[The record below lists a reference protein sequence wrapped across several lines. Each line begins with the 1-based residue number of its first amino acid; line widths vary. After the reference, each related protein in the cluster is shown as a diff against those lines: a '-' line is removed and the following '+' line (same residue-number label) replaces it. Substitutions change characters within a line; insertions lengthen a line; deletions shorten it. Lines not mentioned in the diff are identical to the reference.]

1 MRVLLW
7 SGEKKMD
14 LARLIKK
21 LPIIG
26 TLLMVFADPTQIRFR
41 DNEDGDG
48 FIGAVVMLLGVMF
61 ATVIGAIV
69 FFNFI
74 NNITGTDDDTN
85 DTIDK
90 VKTYSLVVFGMLA
103 LVPLILIGGL
113 MLRSLGFFGGG
124 GGI

>member
-1 MRVLLW
+1 
-7 SGEKKMD
+7 MD
-14 LARLIKK
+14 IARFIKK

-61 ATVIGAIV
+61 ATVIGASV

-90 VKTYSLVVFGMLA
+90 VKT
-103 LVPLILIGGL
+103 
-113 MLRSLGFFGGG
+113 
-124 GGI
+124 